1 MKVHIVEHVPF
12 EGPGLIL
19 KWAEDRKAAIGFT
32 RLYNDEA
39 FPPVGSF
46 DLLVLMGGPMSVND
60 EEKYLWL
67 AKEKSFIQNAIA
79 GNRKVIGI
87 CLGAQLIAAALGNRV
102 FRNKE
107 REIGWFPVTFT
118 PEIRNTYLFD
128 HFPDSAVVFHWH
140 GETFDLPD
148 GAIPLGSS
156 EACLHQG
163 FLYGSNVVAL
173 QFHLEE
179 TGDSLQIITKEL
191 LSELIPGKWVQS
203 PEEIEK
209 GIARIPLA
217 KEMLFH
223 LLDKL
228 MH

>member
-1 MKVHIVEHVPF
+1 
-12 EGPGLIL
+12 
-19 KWAEDRKAAIGFT
+19 
-32 RLYNDEA
+32 
-39 FPPVGSF
+39 
-46 DLLVLMGGPMSVND
+46 MGGPMSVND

-87 CLGAQLIAAALGNRV
+87 CLGAQLIAAALGKSV

-148 GAIPLGSS
+148 GAYTTGFIRSMLTSGISLWFKCGGSS
-156 EACLHQG
+156 V
-163 FLYGSNVVAL
+163 S
-173 QFHLEE
+173 
-179 TGDSLQIITKEL
+179 S
-191 LSELIPGKWVQS
+191 
-203 PEEIEK
+203 
-209 GIARIPLA
+209 
-217 KEMLFH
+217 
-223 LLDKL
+223 
-228 MH
+228 